1 MTSTN
6 VFTNPSYVS
15 TVYNPFT
22 TAYFAPSYYNR
33 LAYTYP
39 VGSTWFRWA
48 KKMAK
53 KAA

>member
-6 VFTNPSYVS
+6 VITNPSYVS
-15 TVYNPFT
+15 SFYNPFA
-22 TAYFAPSYYNR
+22 TAYFAPSVYNR
-33 LAYTYP
+33 VAYSYP
-39 VGSTWFRWA
+39 VGSYFYRWA